1 MTLPEILCYNRIMET
16 FTRKNGYNFNRNGY
30 PHPQKSYFGKH
41 FHDYYE
47 LLLFKT
53 GDMRFF
59 VENRCYIPHKNDLFL
74 FPPGTY
80 HFVDVISDGTPYDR
94 FVLQFDKTQME
105 ENLLDAVFQK
115 NRCINLNELPEIAEW
130 FERFH
135 NYVENYPEEQVSKID
150 RQLIYELLMLL
161 ANRPNADSHEQFSH
175 ETNPIITK
183 ALDYIEKNF
192 VSIQTVDDIANALY
206 ISKTYLFY
214 CFKKYRYTS
223 PIRYVQAKKL
233 IYACQLIKD
242 GAKPT
247 EVNEKCG
254 IPEYTTF
261 FRLYKKQFGFPPSKT
276 K

>member
-1 MTLPEILCYNRIMET
+1 MET

-30 PHPQKSYFGKH
+30 PRPKKSYFGKH
-41 FHDYYE
+41 FHDFYE

-53 GDMRFF
+53 GNVRFI
-59 VENRCYIPHKNDLFL
+59 VENHCYSPKKNDLFL
-74 FPPGTY
+74 FPPGAY
-80 HFVDVISDGTPYDR
+80 HFVDVLSDNVPYDR
-94 FVLQFDKTQME
+94 FVLQFDKTKLE
-105 ENLLDAVFQK
+105 ETILDSVFQEK
-115 NRCINLNELPEIAEW
+115 RCINLNSCPEILEW

-135 NYVENYPEEQVSKID
+135 RYVETYPEDQLAKID

-161 ANRPNADSHEQFSH
+161 SHQADTEKHENLLLDG
-175 ETNPIITK
+175 NPIITK
-183 ALDYIEKNF
+183 ALEYIEENF
-192 VSIQTVDDIANALY
+192 VNIHTVEDISDALY

-214 CFKKYRYTS
+214 CFKKYLDIS

-233 IYACQLIKD
+233 LYARQLIKN
-242 GAKPT
+242 GEKPT

-261 FRLYKKQFGFPPSKT
+261 FRLYKKQFGFPPSKN

>member
-1 MTLPEILCYNRIMET
+1 MET
-16 FTRKNGYNFNRNGY
+16 FTKKNSYNFNRDGY

-53 GDMRFF
+53 GNIRFV
-59 VENRCYIPHKNDLFL
+59 VEELRYIPKKNDLFL
-74 FPPGTY
+74 IPPGVY
-80 HFVDVISDGTPYDR
+80 HFVDVINDELPYDR
-94 FVLQFDKTQME
+94 FVLQFDRTEAE
-105 ENLLDAVFQK
+105 ESLLNTVFSNKRNINLDA
-115 NRCINLNELPEIAEW
+115 LPEILEW

-135 NYVENYPEEQVSKID
+135 KYMENYPEEQFSKID

-161 ANRPNADSHEQFSH
+161 ANRSDYSEHENSSP

-183 ALDYIEKNF
+183 ALEYIEKNYI
-192 VSIQTVDDIANALY
+192 SIHTVDDISNALY

-214 CFKKYRYTS
+214 CFKKYLNIS

-233 IYACQLIKD
+233 IYARQLIKN
-242 GAKPT
+242 GEKPT

-261 FRLYKKQFGFPPSKT
+261 FRLYKKQFGFAPSKNI
-276 K
+276 

>member
-1 MTLPEILCYNRIMET
+1 MET

-53 GDMRFF
+53 GNVRFI
-59 VENRCYIPHKNDLFL
+59 VENRCYSPKKNDLFL
-74 FPPGTY
+74 FPPGAY
-80 HFVDVISDGTPYDR
+80 HFVDVLNDSVPYDR

-105 ENLLDAVFQK
+105 ENLLNDIFLE
-115 NRCINLNELPEIAEW
+115 NRCINLNELPEILEW

-135 NYVENYPEEQVSKID
+135 KYVENYPEEQLAKID

-161 ANRPNADSHEQFSH
+161 ANHPDCSTHERPSP

-183 ALDYIEKNF
+183 ALDYIENNF
-192 VSIQTVDDIANALY
+192 TTIHTIDDLANALY

-214 CFKKYRYTS
+214 CFKKYLNIS

-233 IYACQLIKD
+233 MYARQLIKD

-261 FRLYKKQFGFPPSKT
+261 FRLYKKQFGFPPSKN